1 MANWEQIEKELKYI
15 TSRGSGAGGQHI
27 NKVETRVQLYFDV
40 LNSEG
45 LDDDEKQQILYK
57 LKNKLTKEG
66 ILIISA
72 QTSRT
77 QFKNKTTAHNKLIKT
92 IEKALQK
99 TKKRRATRV
108 PTAQKEKRIQTKKVR
123 SETKKLRNKP
133 DY

>member
-77 QFKNKTTAHNKLIKT
+77 QFKNKTTAHHKLIKT